1 MIETIPP
8 HPQMTMQLHDLQFH
22 VQIGCQGLGDDER
35 GRRQPVRFDVS
46 IRFASLPA
54 VFATGDLQDTV
65 GYHDLCGVLE
75 NLACSQP
82 WFLLEQ
88 LAQQSFAALRAMI
101 PADAKLSLTVTK
113 LKPMVLPLLRG
124 GASIQLADA

>member
-1 MIETIPP
+1 
-8 HPQMTMQLHDLQFH
+8 
-22 VQIGCQGLGDDER
+22 
-35 GRRQPVRFDVS
+35 
-46 IRFASLPA
+46 
-54 VFATGDLQDTV
+54 
-65 GYHDLCGVLE
+65 LE
-75 NLACSQP
+75 NLACGQP